1 MALATWAHLT
11 FSMLRTPILV
21 FDFLLDGHIEK
32 RLIALSPDREAVI
45 GTVNVQGLGRAA
57 ATVFQLFVVPEWR
70 QRGVGR
76 KLMETVEGL
85 ILASGSRAVSAI
97 VMDQGPIGF
106 YAALGYEP
114 MHHERGQTIVAKR
127 LK

>member
-1 MALATWAHLT
+1 
-11 FSMLRTPILV
+11 
-21 FDFLLDGHIEK
+21 
-32 RLIALSPDREAVI
+32 
-45 GTVNVQGLGRAA
+45 
-57 ATVFQLFVVPEWR
+57 
-70 QRGVGR
+70 
-76 KLMETVEGL
+76 METVEGL

-97 VMDQGPIGF
+97 VTDQGPIGF